1 LIQRLNQKPWDGV
14 PQMTKEDK
22 RKKIR
27 KAAARLF
34 AEKGFE
40 NTTTRDIAGAAG
52 INNAALYYYF
62 DNKEQLLYQ
71 ILEEVIR
78 IGLERITEIE
88 QSPIPLKEKL
98 ALTLRIHTTAA
109 VDFDKMK
116 MLVHDQRSLS
126 PDHREELNQKQS
138 EYVSRLIAILKQL
151 QDQGEMLDLDLTVCT
166 YAFFGMVS
174 WAYRWYRPDGKVKL
188 DELSEIFYTIFT
200 RGIYRE
206 RESRKRKLKNS

>member
-1 LIQRLNQKPWDGV
+1 MP
-14 PQMTKEDK
+14 KEEK
-22 RKKIR
+22 RTKIR
-27 KAAARLF
+27 EAAARLF
-34 AEKGFE
+34 AERGFE

-52 INNAALYYYF
+52 INNASLYYYF
-62 DNKEQLLYQ
+62 DSKEQLLYQ

-78 IGLERITEIE
+78 TGLERISEIE
-88 QSPIPLKEKL
+88 QSSRPLKEKL

-116 MLVHDQRSLS
+116 LLVHDQRSLS
-126 PDHREELNQKQS
+126 SAHQEELNQKQS
-138 EYVSRLIAILKQL
+138 EYVSRLIAILRQL
-151 QDQGEMLDLDLTVCT
+151 QDQGEMLDLDLTVCA

-188 DELSEIFYTIFT
+188 EELSEIFFTIFT

-206 RESRKRKLKNS
+206 RQPSAKKAKR

>member
-1 LIQRLNQKPWDGV
+1 
-14 PQMTKEDK
+14 MAKEEK
-22 RKKIR
+22 RTKIR
-27 KAAARLF
+27 EAAAKLF

-62 DNKEQLLYQ
+62 DSKEQLLYQ
-71 ILEEVIR
+71 ILEEVMRTGLDR
-78 IGLERITEIE
+78 IAEIE
-88 QSPIPLKEKL
+88 LSPRPLKEKL

-151 QDQGEMLDLDLTVCT
+151 QDQGEMLDLDLTVCA

-206 RESRKRKLKNS
+206 REPGKRKLKNS

>member
-1 LIQRLNQKPWDGV
+1 
-14 PQMTKEDK
+14 MAKEEK

-27 KAAARLF
+27 EAAARLF
-34 AEKGFE
+34 SEKGFE

-78 IGLERITEIE
+78 TALEKITEIE
-88 QSPIPLKEKL
+88 QRPRPLQEKL
-98 ALTLRIHTTAA
+98 ALILRIHTRTAI
-109 VDFDKMK
+109 DFDKMK
-116 MLVHDQRSLS
+116 LLVHEQRSLS
-126 PDHREELNQKQS
+126 PEHRQELKERQRL
-138 EYVSRLIAILKQL
+138 YVSRLIGVLGQL
-151 QDQGEMLDLDLTVCT
+151 RDRGEMLDLDLTVCA

-188 DELSEIFYTIFT
+188 EELSEIFYTIFT
-200 RGIYRE
+200 QGIYRAQGPGT
-206 RESRKRKLKNS
+206 KKAIKKLKKY

>member
-1 LIQRLNQKPWDGV
+1 MP
-14 PQMTKEDK
+14 KEEK
-22 RKKIR
+22 RTRIR
-27 KAAARLF
+27 EAAVKLF

-62 DNKEQLLYQ
+62 DSKEQLLYQ
-71 ILEEVIR
+71 ILEEVMR
-78 IGLERITEIE
+78 TGLERITEIE
-88 QSPIPLKEKL
+88 LSPRPLKEKL

-151 QDQGEMLDLDLTVCT
+151 QDQGEMLDLDLTVCA

-174 WAYRWYRPDGKVKL
+174 WAYRWYRPEGKVKL
-188 DELSEIFYTIFT
+188 EELSEVFYTIFT
-200 RGIYRE
+200 RGIYRDG
-206 RESRKRKLKNS
+206 SSGAKKAIKKLKKR

>member
-1 LIQRLNQKPWDGV
+1 
-14 PQMTKEDK
+14 MAKEEK

-27 KAAARLF
+27 EAAAKLF

-52 INNAALYYYF
+52 INNASLYYYF
-62 DNKEQLLYQ
+62 DSKEQLLYQ

-78 IGLERITEIE
+78 TGLERITEIE
-88 QSPIPLKEKL
+88 QSPRPLKEKL

-126 PDHREELNQKQS
+126 PGHREELNQKQS
-138 EYVSRLIAILKQL
+138 EYVSRLIAILQQL
-151 QDQGEMLDLDLTVCT
+151 QDQGEMLDLDLTVCA

-188 DELSEIFYTIFT
+188 EELSEIFYTIFT
-200 RGIYRE
+200 QGIYRQ
-206 RESRKRKLKNS
+206 REPGQKSYKKAKKC

>member
-1 LIQRLNQKPWDGV
+1 MP
-14 PQMTKEDK
+14 KEEK
-22 RKKIR
+22 RTRIR
-27 KAAARLF
+27 EAAAKLF

-62 DNKEQLLYQ
+62 DSKEQLLYQ
-71 ILEEVIR
+71 ILEEVMR
-78 IGLERITEIE
+78 TGLERIAEIE
-88 QSPIPLKEKL
+88 LSPRPLKEKL
-98 ALTLRIHTTAA
+98 ALMLRIHTTAA

-151 QDQGEMLDLDLTVCT
+151 QDQGEMLDLDLTVCA

-174 WAYRWYRPDGKVKL
+174 WAYRWYQPDGKVKL

-206 RESRKRKLKNS
+206 REPGRRKLKYS

>member
-1 LIQRLNQKPWDGV
+1 MP
-14 PQMTKEDK
+14 KEEK
-22 RKKIR
+22 RTKIR
-27 KAAARLF
+27 ETAARLF

-62 DNKEQLLYQ
+62 DSKEQLLYQ

-78 IGLERITEIE
+78 TGLERMTEIE
-88 QSPIPLKEKL
+88 QSPRPQKEKL
-98 ALTLRIHTTAA
+98 AQTLRIHTTAA

-126 PDHREELNQKQS
+126 PGHQEELNQKQS
-138 EYVSRLIAILKQL
+138 EYVSRLIAILQQL
-151 QDQGEMLDLDLTVCT
+151 KDQGEMLDLDLTVCA

-188 DELSEIFYTIFT
+188 EELSEVFYTIFT

-206 RESRKRKLKNS
+206 KKPRTRKLKNS

>member
-1 LIQRLNQKPWDGV
+1 MP
-14 PQMTKEDK
+14 KEEK

-27 KAAARLF
+27 EAAAQLF
-34 AEKGFE
+34 SEKGFE

-78 IGLERITEIE
+78 NGLEKITEVE
-88 QSPIPLKEKL
+88 QSSRPFQEKL
-98 ALTLRIHTTAA
+98 ALILRIHTRGA
-109 VDFDKMK
+109 VDFNKMK
-116 MLVHDQRSLS
+116 LLVHEQRSLS
-126 PDHREELNQKQS
+126 PEHREELKERQRL
-138 EYVSRLIAILKQL
+138 YVGRLVKILEQL
-151 QDQGEMLDLDLTVCT
+151 RDRGEMQDLDLTVCA

-174 WAYRWYRPDGKVKL
+174 WAYRWYRPEGKVKL

-200 RGIYRE
+200 RGIYQDHPAGT
-206 RESRKRKLKNS
+206 SPAIKKPKKR

>member
-1 LIQRLNQKPWDGV
+1 
-14 PQMTKEDK
+14 MAKEEK
-22 RKKIR
+22 RRQIR
-27 KAAARLF
+27 EAAARLF

-78 IGLERITEIE
+78 TALEKITEIE
-88 QSPIPLKEKL
+88 QRPRPLQEKL
-98 ALTLRIHTTAA
+98 ALILRIHTRTAI
-109 VDFDKMK
+109 DFDKMK
-116 MLVHDQRSLS
+116 LLVHEQRSLS
-126 PDHREELNQKQS
+126 PEHRQELKERQRL
-138 EYVSRLIAILKQL
+138 YVSRLIGVLRQL
-151 QDQGEMLDLDLTVCT
+151 RDRGEMLDLDLTVCA

-188 DELSEIFYTIFT
+188 EELSEIFYTIFT
-200 RGIYRE
+200 QGIYRE
-206 RESRKRKLKNS
+206 QGPGTKKAIKKLKKY

>member
-1 LIQRLNQKPWDGV
+1 MP
-14 PQMTKEDK
+14 KEEK
-22 RKKIR
+22 RTRIR
-27 KAAARLF
+27 EAAAKLF

-62 DNKEQLLYQ
+62 DSKEQLLYQ

-78 IGLERITEIE
+78 TGLERITEIE
-88 QSPIPLKEKL
+88 QSPRPLKEKL

-126 PDHREELNQKQS
+126 PGHREELNQKQS

-151 QDQGEMLDLDLTVCT
+151 QDQGEMLDLDLTVCA

-206 RESRKRKLKNS
+206 REPRKRKLKNS

>member
-1 LIQRLNQKPWDGV
+1 MP
-14 PQMTKEDK
+14 KEEK
-22 RKKIR
+22 RTKIR
-27 KAAARLF
+27 EAAAKLF

-52 INNAALYYYF
+52 INNASLYYYF
-62 DNKEQLLYQ
+62 DSKEQLLYQ

-78 IGLERITEIE
+78 TGLQRMTEIE
-88 QSPIPLKEKL
+88 QSAKPLKEKL

-116 MLVHDQRSLS
+116 LLVHDQRSLS
-126 PDHREELNQKQS
+126 PGHRKELNQKQS
-138 EYVSRLIAILKQL
+138 EYVSRLIAILQQL
-151 QDQGEMLDLDLTVCT
+151 RDQGEMLDIDLTVCA

-188 DELSEIFYTIFT
+188 EELSDIFYTIFT
-200 RGIYRE
+200 QGIYR
-206 RESRKRKLKNS
+206 KRDPGAKKLKNS

>member
-1 LIQRLNQKPWDGV
+1 MP
-14 PQMTKEDK
+14 KEEK
-22 RKKIR
+22 RTKIR
-27 KAAARLF
+27 EAAARLF

-78 IGLERITEIE
+78 TALEKITEIE
-88 QSPIPLKEKL
+88 QRPRPLQEKL
-98 ALTLRIHTTAA
+98 ALILRIHTRTAI
-109 VDFDKMK
+109 DFDKMK
-116 MLVHDQRSLS
+116 LLVHEQRSLS
-126 PDHREELNQKQS
+126 PEHRQELKERQRL
-138 EYVSRLIAILKQL
+138 YVSRLIGVLQQL
-151 QDQGEMLDLDLTVCT
+151 RDRGEMLDLDLTVCA

-188 DELSEIFYTIFT
+188 EELSEIFYTIFT
-200 RGIYRE
+200 QGIYRE
-206 RESRKRKLKNS
+206 HGPGAKKAIKKLKKY

>member
-1 LIQRLNQKPWDGV
+1 MP
-14 PQMTKEDK
+14 KEEK
-22 RKKIR
+22 RTKIR
-27 KAAARLF
+27 EAAAKLF

-52 INNAALYYYF
+52 INNASLYYYF
-62 DNKEQLLYQ
+62 DSKEQLLYQ

-78 IGLERITEIE
+78 TGLERITEIE
-88 QSPIPLKEKL
+88 QSPRPLKEKL

-116 MLVHDQRSLS
+116 LLVHDQRSLS
-126 PDHREELNQKQS
+126 PGHREELNQKQS
-138 EYVSRLIAILKQL
+138 EYVSRLIAILQQL
-151 QDQGEMLDLDLTVCT
+151 QDRGEMLDIDLTVCA

-188 DELSEIFYTIFT
+188 EELSEIFYTIFT
-200 RGIYRE
+200 QGIYR
-206 RESRKRKLKNS
+206 KRGPGAKKLKKQLKNIDKKKAFL

>member
-1 LIQRLNQKPWDGV
+1 MP
-14 PQMTKEDK
+14 KEEK
-22 RKKIR
+22 RAKIR
-27 KAAARLF
+27 KAAAKLF

-62 DNKEQLLYQ
+62 DSKEQLLYQ
-71 ILEEVIR
+71 ILEEVMR
-78 IGLERITEIE
+78 TGLERITEIE
-88 QSPIPLKEKL
+88 LSPRPLKEKL

-151 QDQGEMLDLDLTVCT
+151 QDQGEMLDLDLTVCA

-206 RESRKRKLKNS
+206 REPGKRKLKNS

>member
-1 LIQRLNQKPWDGV
+1 MP
-14 PQMTKEDK
+14 KEEK
-22 RKKIR
+22 RTKIR
-27 KAAARLF
+27 ETAAKLF

-52 INNAALYYYF
+52 INNASLYYYF
-62 DNKEQLLYQ
+62 DSKEQLLYQ

-78 IGLERITEIE
+78 TGLERITEIE
-88 QSPIPLKEKL
+88 QSRRPLKEKL

-126 PDHREELNQKQS
+126 PSHQEELNQKQS
-138 EYVSRLIAILKQL
+138 EYVSRLIAILQQL
-151 QDQGEMLDLDLTVCT
+151 RDQGEMLDLDLTVCA

-188 DELSEIFYTIFT
+188 EELSEVFYTIFT
-200 RGIYRE
+200 RGIYQTG
-206 RESRKRKLKNS
+206 KTGKKQLKKY

>member
-1 LIQRLNQKPWDGV
+1 MP
-14 PQMTKEDK
+14 KEEK
-22 RKKIR
+22 RTKIR
-27 KAAARLF
+27 EAAAKLF

-52 INNAALYYYF
+52 INNASLYYYF
-62 DNKEQLLYQ
+62 DSKEQLLYQ

-78 IGLERITEIE
+78 TGLERMTEIE
-88 QSPIPLKEKL
+88 QSPRPLKEKL

-116 MLVHDQRSLS
+116 LLVHDQRSLS
-126 PDHREELNQKQS
+126 PGHREELNQKQS
-138 EYVSRLIAILKQL
+138 EYVSRLIAILQQL
-151 QDQGEMLDLDLTVCT
+151 QDQGEMLDIDLTVCA

-174 WAYRWYRPDGKVKL
+174 WAYRWYRPEGKVNL
-188 DELSEIFYTIFT
+188 EELSEIFYTIFT

-206 RESRKRKLKNS
+206 RGPGTKKLKRNRLCP

>member
-1 LIQRLNQKPWDGV
+1 
-14 PQMTKEDK
+14 MAKEEK

-27 KAAARLF
+27 EAAARLF

-71 ILEEVIR
+71 ILEEVMR
-78 IGLERITEIE
+78 TGLERITEIE
-88 QSPIPLKEKL
+88 QSPRPLKEKL

-109 VDFDKMK
+109 VDFGKMR

-126 PDHREELNQKQS
+126 PVHREELNQKQS
-138 EYVSRLIAILKQL
+138 EYVSRLIAILQQL
-151 QDQGEMLDLDLTVCT
+151 RDQGEMLDLDLTVCA

-200 RGIYRE
+200 RGIYQ
-206 RESRKRKLKNS
+206 KRRPGIKLLKNS

>member
-1 LIQRLNQKPWDGV
+1 
-14 PQMTKEDK
+14 MAKEEK

-27 KAAARLF
+27 EAAARLF

-40 NTTTRDIAGAAG
+40 NTTTRDIAEAAG
-52 INNAALYYYF
+52 INNASLYYYF
-62 DNKEQLLYQ
+62 DSKEQLLYQ

-78 IGLERITEIE
+78 TGLERMTEIE
-88 QSPIPLKEKL
+88 QSPRPLKEKL

-116 MLVHDQRSLS
+116 LLVHDQRSLS
-126 PDHREELNQKQS
+126 PGHREELNQKQS
-138 EYVSRLIAILKQL
+138 EYVSRLIAILQQL
-151 QDQGEMLDLDLTVCT
+151 QDQGEMLDIDLTVCA

-174 WAYRWYRPDGKVKL
+174 WAYRWYRPEGKVNL
-188 DELSEIFYTIFT
+188 EELSEIFYTIFT

-206 RESRKRKLKNS
+206 RGPGTRKLKRNRLCP

>member
-1 LIQRLNQKPWDGV
+1 MP
-14 PQMTKEDK
+14 KEEK
-22 RKKIR
+22 RTKIR
-27 KAAARLF
+27 EAAARLF

-52 INNAALYYYF
+52 INNASLYYYF
-62 DNKEQLLYQ
+62 DSKEQLLYQ

-78 IGLERITEIE
+78 TGLERITEIE
-88 QSPIPLKEKL
+88 QSPRPLKEKL

-126 PDHREELNQKQS
+126 PGHREELNQKQS
-138 EYVSRLIAILKQL
+138 EYVCRLIAILQQL
-151 QDQGEMLDLDLTVCT
+151 RDQGEMLDLDLTVCA

-174 WAYRWYRPDGKVKL
+174 WAYRWYRPEGKVRL
-188 DELSEIFYTIFT
+188 EELSDIFYTIFT
-200 RGIYRE
+200 RGIYRT
-206 RESRKRKLKNS
+206 REPRTKKLKNS